1 MERKNNRQTGRNEGR
16 KKEGETGRT
25 EVKGE
30 ERGERIK
37 N

>member
-16 KKEGETGRT
+16 RKEGRNM
-25 EVKGE
+25 KN
-30 ERGERIK
+30 RRERIK